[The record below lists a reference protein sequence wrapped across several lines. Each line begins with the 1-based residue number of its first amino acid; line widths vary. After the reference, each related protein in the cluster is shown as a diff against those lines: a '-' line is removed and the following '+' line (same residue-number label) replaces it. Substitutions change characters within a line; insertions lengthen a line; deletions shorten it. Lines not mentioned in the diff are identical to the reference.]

1 MASLQ
6 GIFIGETCLQGTDL
20 SEAHLQ
26 GAYLNTPYLQD
37 AIFFNTDM
45 RGACRKE
52 PSFLPFAQRMRGAIG
67 EETDLST
74 VIFSGELSQKNV
86 DDLVKDFLSDEK
98 AEELRRE
105 LEDHIGQPQNF
116 ELPGH
121 NVITGSYTEEE
132 AEQWIA
138 EYEEA
143 IPEAPRNNS

>member
-1 MASLQ
+1 
-6 GIFIGETCLQGTDL
+6 
-20 SEAHLQ
+20 
-26 GAYLNTPYLQD
+26 
-37 AIFFNTDM
+37 
-45 RGACRKE
+45 
-52 PSFLPFAQRMRGAIG
+52 MRGAIG

-143 IPEAPRNNS
+143 IPEVPRNNS